1 VRGNPLGWEQEKAI
15 RRCADALEA
24 ALAAAP
30 ACVCEDVDGMAVYSA
45 ACPNALHR
53 QRAAAPASSPQPDA
67 WYEKKAALE
76 EGHDVT
82 VGGEPFTPKSSPDVA
97 HPESCMCDVC
107 MCAGC
112 GGRKHHDRCLPRR
125 TT

>member
-1 VRGNPLGWEQEKAI
+1 MTPEEAANAAADERYRTDDGYGCRILASTQLRALYVRAFLAGW
-15 RRCADALEA
+15 EA

-30 ACVCEDVDGMAVYSA
+30 A
-45 ACPNALHR
+45 
-53 QRAAAPASSPQPDA
+53 
-67 WYEKKAALE
+67 
-76 EGHDVT
+76 
-82 VGGEPFTPKSSPDVA
+82 SSPDVA